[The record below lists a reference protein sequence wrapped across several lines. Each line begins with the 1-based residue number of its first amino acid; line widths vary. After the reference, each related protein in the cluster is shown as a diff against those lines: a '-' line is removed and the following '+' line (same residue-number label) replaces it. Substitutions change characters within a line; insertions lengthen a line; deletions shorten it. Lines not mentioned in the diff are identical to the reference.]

1 MNVLAWE
8 EQQQISK
15 EY

>member
-8 EQQQISK
+8 EQQQIPK